1 MPTGKQPCPWCP
13 AVLVPEYFER
23 HVAAHR
29 LFLAD
34 CARREMPPGVTG
46 DEEECLPMV
55 ACRCARTPPGP
66 RIELVITEALNV
78 GAQVALVL
86 ETT

>member
-34 CARREMPPGVTG
+34 CARREMPPGVAG
-46 DEEECLPMV
+46 DEEESLP
-55 ACRCARTPPGP
+55 P
-66 RIELVITEALNV
+66 
-78 GAQVALVL
+78 VL
-86 ETT
+86 EAGRVFTGAATGCACT